1 MQGKA
6 RNDEKERSEE
16 TKLDC
21 HAFLQK
27 ARNDERCGIFARS
40 ENLKEASPSVFAR
53 SETTKQSRKTNLSEE
68 IKLDCHALQG
78 KARNDEKERSEE
90 TKLDCHAFLQKARN
104 DERCGIFAR
113 SENLKEASPSVFAR
127 SETTKQSRKTN
138 LSEEIKLDCHALQGK
153 ARNDEKE
160 RSEETKLDCHAF
172 LQKARNDE
180 RCGIFARSETVM
192 QSSFYL
198 KIAILILLIATY
210 ASCHI
215 GALEINLFQAF
226 QNLILQEKLNINEEI
241 FFNLRLPRILLAI
254 FVGASLAVSGCVLQS
269 LFRNPLAEPSL
280 IGVLSGG
287 SLFVALTTIFF
298 EGQTKFIN
306 ANLQIYLPIFSAFC
320 GAILVSF
327 LVFKFAKFGCKTSV
341 SHMLLA
347 GIAVNAIAFA
357 ALGLLIYLSND
368 NQMRSL
374 NFWMMG
380 SLSLALWP
388 SVLALI
394 LIFTICIFFLI
405 KKSRQLDV
413 ILLGENEAKYLG
425 IDFEKL
431 KKQIVILSSLLCA
444 SCIAVSGPIGFI
456 GLVIPHITRIIF
468 SSSHLF
474 LIPVSAIFGSIL
486 LLLADAISRT
496 IIAPAELPVGIL
508 TALIGGPYFLFLLI
522 KQKNA

>member
-1 MQGKA
+1 MRRK
-6 RNDEKERSEE
+6 NNLK
-16 TKLDC
+16 
-21 HAFLQK
+21 
-27 ARNDERCGIFARS
+27 IFA
-40 ENLKEASPSVFAR
+40 
-53 SETTKQSRKTNLSEE
+53 
-68 IKLDCHALQG
+68 
-78 KARNDEKERSEE
+78 
-90 TKLDCHAFLQKARN
+90 
-104 DERCGIFAR
+104 
-113 SENLKEASPSVFAR
+113 
-127 SETTKQSRKTN
+127 
-138 LSEEIKLDCHALQGK
+138 
-153 ARNDEKE
+153 
-160 RSEETKLDCHAF
+160 
-172 LQKARNDE
+172 
-180 RCGIFARSETVM
+180 
-192 QSSFYL
+192 
-198 KIAILILLIATY
+198 LILLIVTY

-215 GALEINLFQAF
+215 GALEINIFQAF
-226 QNLILQEKLNINEEI
+226 QNLILHKKLNISEEI

-254 FVGASLAVSGCVLQS
+254 FVGGSLAVAGCVLQS

-287 SLFVALTTIFF
+287 SLFVALATIIFT
-298 EGQTKFIN
+298 EETKLIN
-306 ANLQIYLPIFSAFC
+306 ANLQIYLPIFAAFI

-327 LVFKFAKFGCKTSV
+327 IVFKFAKFGSKTSV

-347 GIAVNAIAFA
+347 GIAINSIAFA

-368 NQMRSL
+368 VQMRSL

-380 SLSLALWP
+380 SLSLAMWP
-388 SVLALI
+388 SVISLI

-431 KKQIVILSSLLCA
+431 KKQIVILASLLCA
-444 SCIAVSGPIGFI
+444 SCIAVSGPIGFV

-468 SSSHLF
+468 STSHQF
-474 LIPVSAIFGSIL
+474 LIPASAIFGGIL
-486 LLLADAISRT
+486 LLVADAISRA

>member
-1 MQGKA
+1 MNQ
-6 RNDEKERSEE
+6 
-16 TKLDC
+16 LDC

-27 ARNDERCGIFARS
+27 ARNDEEERS
-40 ENLKEASPSVFAR
+40 EGSKFVFAR
-53 SETTKQSRKTNLSEE
+53 SETTKQSRNNNQIKTS
-68 IKLDCHALQG
+68 Q
-78 KARNDEKERSEE
+78 
-90 TKLDCHAFLQKARN
+90 LDCHAFLQKARN
-104 DERCGIFAR
+104 DEEVKNENGKFVFV
-113 SENLKEASPSVFAR
+113 SSKNLKKTFSSVFAR
-127 SETTKQSRKTN
+127 SETTKQSRNNNQIKT
-138 LSEEIKLDCHALQGK
+138 SQ
-153 ARNDEKE
+153 
-160 RSEETKLDCHAF
+160 LDCHAF

-180 RCGIFARSETVM
+180 EERSEGSKFVFARSETTK

-198 KIAILILLIATY
+198 KISILFLLIVTY

-215 GALEINLFQAF
+215 GALEVNLFQAF
-226 QNLILQEKLNINEEI
+226 QNLILQEKLTINQEI

-287 SLFVALTTIFF
+287 SLFVALTTILF
-298 EGQTKFIN
+298 EEESKLIN
-306 ANLQIYLPIFSAFC
+306 QNLQIYLPIFAAFL

-327 LVFKFAKFGCKTSV
+327 LVFKFAKFGANTSV

-347 GIAVNAIAFA
+347 GIAINSIAFA

-368 NQMRSL
+368 TQMRSF

-394 LIFTICIFFLI
+394 VIFATCFFFLI

-431 KKQIVILSSLLCA
+431 KKEIVISASLLCA
-444 SCIAVSGPIGFI
+444 ACIAVSGPIGFV

-468 SSSHLF
+468 SSSHRF
-474 LIPVSAIFGSIL
+474 LIPVSAVFGSIL
-486 LLLADAISRT
+486 LLFADAISRT